1 VVAPCGYFFPGAM
14 PLAILISPLWGFLHL
29 FFDLLLELSAPYIYP
44 EKGNHKGKGQPQGK
58 RATTREKGNHKG
70 KGQPQGIAPT
80 ISNGHVGAIL
90 YGCP

>member
-1 VVAPCGYFFPGAM
+1 VESKA
-14 PLAILISPLWGFLHL
+14 
-29 FFDLLLELSAPYIYP
+29 SALDDHRALKRATTR

-80 ISNGHVGAIL
+80 FNPLFLGLPWSPKL
-90 YGCP
+90 QLWTR